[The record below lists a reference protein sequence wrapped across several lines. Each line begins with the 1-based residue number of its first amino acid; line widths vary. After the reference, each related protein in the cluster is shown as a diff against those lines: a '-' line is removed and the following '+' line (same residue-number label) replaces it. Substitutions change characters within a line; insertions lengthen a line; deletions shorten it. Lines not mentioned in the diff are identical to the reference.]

1 MRNPIVAGLVA
12 LSVLAA
18 PRPAA
23 AWGFEGHK
31 YILDRAI
38 ALLPPEIRPFFEKN
52 RVTIVEHAIDPDLWR
67 NVGFDAQEGPRHF
80 VDMDAYGPP
89 PFTALPRDYDEAV
102 KKYGLEFVTKNG
114 LLPWRAQEM
123 HVKLVEAFT
132 QKATYSRDNIKYFAA
147 FLAHYLSDA
156 QVPFHAALNHDGQL
170 TGQWGIHSRFET
182 ETFERFR
189 DSLDVKPGPVVAV
202 PNTRDYA
209 FDSLTSSF
217 SYVQAILDADKAA
230 VAGRDVYDDAYFAA
244 FYAKVK
250 PILEQRLADSI
261 TAVASV
267 ITSRVGAGGE
277 AGGCAR
283 CAEGSAQGQASVA
296 FLSFVTGVPGWR
308 RWSMYFSIGCRTS
321 STSSVMA
328 VMMTARWNSPPP
340 AATPIA
346 ALTQIVAAVVKP
358 WIPSSRRMIAP
369 APRKP
374 MPVTI

>member
-1 MRNPIVAGLVA
+1 MLVA
-12 LSVLAA
+12 AVQELQDMRKAIITGLIALLLLVA

-38 ALLPPEIRPFFEKN
+38 ALLPPEIRPFFEKY

-67 NVGFDAQEGPRHF
+67 SVGFDAQEGPRHF
-80 VDMDAYGPP
+80 LDMDAYGPP

-102 KKYGLEFVTKNG
+102 KKYGLDIVTRNG

-123 HVKLVEAFT
+123 HGKLVEAFT

-147 FLAHYLSDA
+147 FVAHYLSDA

-189 DSLDVKPGPVVAV
+189 DSLNVKPRPVVAV
-202 PNTRDYA
+202 ANTRDFA

-244 FYAKVK
+244 FYAKTK
-250 PILEQRLADSI
+250 PILEQRLAASI

-267 ITSRVGAGGE
+267 ITSAWEQAGKP
-277 AGGCAR
+277 A
-283 CAEGSAQGQASVA
+283 VA
-296 FLSFVTGVPGWR
+296 LD
-308 RWSMYFSIGCRTS
+308 
-321 STSSVMA
+321 
-328 VMMTARWNSPPP
+328 
-340 AATPIA
+340 
-346 ALTQIVAAVVKP
+346 
-358 WIPSSRRMIAP
+358 AP
-369 APRKP
+369 KIPRK
-374 MPVTI
+374 VRRQ